1 MTYFPAELFLFSISE
16 SHATHRAM
24 KSCRLIVLN
33 FSQEYLCR
41 IYFQHAPYPEVVEFS
56 KGIFERN
63 ISSEH
68 LECII
73 HLSQQIFRPVMLYIN
88 IPTNYLREV
97 CSL

>member
-1 MTYFPAELFLFSISE
+1 MMYFPAELFLFSISE

-63 ISSEH
+63 ISLEH

-73 HLSQQIFRPVMLYIN
+73 HLLQQIFHLVMLYIN
-88 IPTNYLREV
+88 IPANYSREV